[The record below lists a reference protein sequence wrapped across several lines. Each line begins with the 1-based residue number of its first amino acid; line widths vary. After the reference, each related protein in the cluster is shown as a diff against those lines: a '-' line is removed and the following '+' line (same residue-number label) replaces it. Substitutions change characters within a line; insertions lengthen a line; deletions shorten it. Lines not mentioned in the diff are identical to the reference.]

1 MNQPQTSKKQ
11 SQRGQSLVEV
21 ALFFPIFILL
31 LAGLVEVSQLL
42 VTQNRVSSAARAA
55 TRFASNGGLDT
66 GMVTTALNTVT
77 QTLEMDDTV
86 WDIWSIR
93 ATVDD
98 SGAGF
103 DSNNGGAW
111 TFTHIY
117 GISNTVRA
125 ASVSEADIRT
135 RVINELQTDEF
146 NNQAAGIALGL
157 QIVGTYAIH
166 DVDSILGL
174 DAMSQLAGFSSINAL
189 SIMRITANTQDV
201 TAGCSAF
208 PIAVQEYARSVTPPF
223 GQPGSGSNPYPNSN
237 EFAYPNNPPAYAS
250 FTNHR
255 VDIPLR
261 DAREGDVFRIQN
273 GAGTGNFGWLLWNE
287 GITGNANALEASL
300 SWPGN
305 STNYNDC
312 GNGPD
317 CTGQAVTGAY
327 PHKVQGYIQPGDATD
342 QTLNIGNSILGNT
355 GTVNSSGVRNVLA
368 EHISLNRTL
377 RLIVWDESVIPLNT
391 GPGQGGGNIAYRI
404 SGYAIFR
411 LIGYNLSQNGQ
422 NGSWILAEFIRWD
435 DSCGQPDQ

>member
-208 PIAVQEYARSVTPPF
+208 PIAVEEGVRSVTNPLL
-223 GQPGSGSNPYPNSN
+223 GGSNPYPSN
-237 EFAYPNNPPAYAS
+237 FSYPSNPPTYNS
-250 FTNHR
+250 FVNHR
-255 VDIPLR
+255 DNIPLLE
-261 DAREGDVFRIQN
+261 AREGDVFRIWN
-273 GAGTGNFGWLLWNE
+273 GAGSGNFGWLAWN
-287 GITGNANALEASL
+287 TGVSANANTLGSSL
-300 SWPGN
+300 SWPGD
-305 STNYNDC
+305 STNYDPC
-312 GNGPD
+312 SGPGCNQGGVVGGSGFD
-317 CTGQAVTGAY
+317 HAV
-327 PHKVQGYIQPGDATD
+327 KGYIEPGDPTD
-342 QTLNIGNSILGNT
+342 QTLNINDWVAGSQ
-355 GTVNSSGVRNVLA
+355 GTVSSSDVNTILQG
-368 EHISLNRTL
+368 HIDRGRTL
-377 RLIVWDESVIPLNT
+377 RVIIWKEPTT
-391 GPGQGGGNIAYRI
+391 GTSNNLRYQI
-404 SGYAIFR
+404 SGFAIVH
-411 LIGYNLSQNGQ
+411 LIGYHLQQ
-422 NGSWILAEFIRWD
+422 DWILAEFIRWD